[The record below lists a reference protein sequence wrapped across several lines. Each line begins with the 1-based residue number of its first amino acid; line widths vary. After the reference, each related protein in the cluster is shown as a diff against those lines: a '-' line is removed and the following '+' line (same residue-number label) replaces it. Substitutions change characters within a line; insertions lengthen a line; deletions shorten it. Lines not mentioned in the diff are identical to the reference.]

1 MSGDR
6 PTPLVLICR
15 GECPKLGHHL
25 GRCPNSFFS
34 VLSEDSRGTW
44 RYNLTI
50 ATASQASAA
59 ERLIALLP
67 EGDGAKCAALMRDS
81 RSCRR
86 IQQSMGIRSGQR
98 SGVSLIV
105 AAFVGNLTDKTQATG
120 V

>member
-1 MSGDR
+1 MR
-6 PTPLVLICR
+6 RYLEEHP
-15 GECPKLGHHL
+15 GHL
-25 GRCPNSFFS
+25 
-34 VLSEDSRGTW
+34 
-44 RYNLTI
+44 
-50 ATASQASAA
+50 
-59 ERLIALLP
+59 
-67 EGDGAKCAALMRDS
+67 ALMRDS